1 MRTIVIGG
9 TRFIGRAVVAEL
21 VAHDHDVL
29 LVHRGHHE
37 PADLP
42 RAEHLH
48 IDRRELA
55 AVRPELERFRP
66 DAVIDM
72 SAMTAEDAEA
82 VLAAV
87 PDDIRVLAV
96 SSMDV
101 YRAFDALWNGTV
113 TDAVPL
119 RENSPLR
126 TGPPP
131 DRGIVP
137 PGYSYDPATA
147 DKVLVENVYRAH
159 NATICRLPMVYGP
172 HDYQRREEFILA
184 RVRAGR
190 REIPIGSANFLWSRG
205 HAADLA
211 GAMRLAVEDEGSA
224 GETFVLCEHECAS
237 IELWARQI
245 LEAAGSDAEL
255 VRVDDDALPVDL
267 ELTGHL
273 SQHLVG
279 DASKARRQ
287 LGWRHSPP
295 ADRVAE
301 SVTWHLAHPPETSQP
316 RDWAA
321 DDAALETRR

>member
-1 MRTIVIGG
+1 VRTIVIGG

-29 LVHRGHHE
+29 VVHRGHHE

-42 RAEHLH
+42 KAEHLH
-48 IDRRELA
+48 TYRAELA
-55 AVRPELERFRP
+55 ALRPELERFRP

-82 VLAAV
+82 VLTAV
-87 PDDIRVLAV
+87 PHDIRFLAI

-101 YRAFDALWNGTV
+101 YRAFDALWSDTV
-113 TDAVPL
+113 TDPVPL
-119 RENSPLR
+119 REDSPLR

-137 PGYSYDPATA
+137 PGYNYDPAKA
-147 DKVLVENVYRAH
+147 DNILVENVYRAH

-190 REIPIGSANFLWSRG
+190 REIPIGAANFLWSRG

-211 GAMRLAVEDEGSA
+211 SAIKQAIEDDASA
-224 GETFVLCEHECAS
+224 GETFLFCEHECAS

-245 LEAAGSDAEL
+245 LDAAGSDAEF
-255 VRVDDDALPVDL
+255 VRVDDHALPADL
-267 ELTGHL
+267 ELTGHIP
-273 SQHLVG
+273 QHLVG
-279 DASKARRQ
+279 DASKARQQ
-287 LGWRHSPP
+287 LGWRHSSPT
-295 ADRVAE
+295 DRVAE
-301 SVTWHLAHPPETSQP
+301 SVAWHLAHPPETSGP
-316 RDWAA
+316 RNWAA